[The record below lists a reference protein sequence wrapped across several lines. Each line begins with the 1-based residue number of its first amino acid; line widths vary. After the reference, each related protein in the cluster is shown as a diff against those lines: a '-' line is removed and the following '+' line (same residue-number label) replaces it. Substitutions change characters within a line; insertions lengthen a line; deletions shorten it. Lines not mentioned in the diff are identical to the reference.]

1 MSRATCSWA
10 AATTLGWQWPVL
22 VTPIP
27 AVKSRYSRPFT
38 SVSTAPRPV
47 ATWTAVACLRIGDSV
62 AGIEAPLHRAC
73 DGAAWRDVKEGMG
86 WDGMG
91 WDGSAVLGVDG
102 VGELAHRR
110 EGPVRGHVGRRRRCG
125 ARDGVG

>member
-10 AATTLGWQWPVL
+10 AAATLGWQWPVL

-27 AVKSRYSRPFT
+27 AVKSRYSRPWM

-73 DGAAWRDVKEGMG
+73 DGAAWWAAPRFPDRLIGG
-86 WDGMG
+86 FYA
-91 WDGSAVLGVDG
+91 AVCRFKYPL
-102 VGELAHRR
+102 
-110 EGPVRGHVGRRRRCG
+110 
-125 ARDGVG
+125 